1 MSESKVVGFY
11 HSKGLVPAWSLA
23 KKFAK
28 EGGRIATL
36 PDIIEAKLNSKPGDI
51 AWENWFTTNT
61 AEYYGLG
68 KDGRKKFIVAHGV
81 GPMSTL
87 DGALKAYSHEY
98 NDKSR
103 NNRGGRISQQ
113 EFWNLESGKYGS
125 VEILDFDSVIEDFT
139 LNGIDYPFSEILN
152 LEQCLLNRLL
162 KARLGPKA
170 EEFIK
175 LHSKITSEWLE
186 DEKSEFI
193 FDPGIIQMNNAQ
205 NCGYVYRPLEKGLA
219 FGHLIS
225 IGRLSNVIP
234 YGKHSTLVT
243 DIACHEWGDG
253 TKFIGIQ
260 KDTKMD
266 KIDKCITDYDLL
278 KKHWKQLMIPAEH
291 PIYPGPIKK
300 IITLKN
306 QEFTVCSKNGSC
318 IDTDEPEFLVLSKEA
333 IGKPVDFITTIGG
346 YQLFFKYDLKEIE
359 TIAPLESNT
368 YLFTDEIEII
378 YTKNEPTH
386 HKTKIQFYRAKID
399 YSHRLI
405 RASQLANDYDKVIEL
420 IDK

>member
-1 MSESKVVGFY
+1 MSESKVVGFF
-11 HSKGLVPAWSLA
+11 HSKGLVPAWNLA

-36 PDIIEAKLNSKPGDI
+36 PDIIEAKLNSKPGNI

-98 NDKSR
+98 KDKSR

-125 VEILDFDSVIEDFT
+125 VEILDFDGVIEDFT
-139 LNGIDYPFSEILN
+139 LNGIDYPFSEILD

-205 NCGYVYRPLEKGLA
+205 NCGYMYYPLEEGLA

-225 IGRLSNVIP
+225 IGRLTNVIP
-234 YGKHSTLVT
+234 YGKHSSLVT
-243 DIACHEWGDG
+243 DIGCHEWGDG

-260 KDTKMD
+260 KDAKMD
-266 KIDKCITDYDLL
+266 KIDKCIDDHNLL
-278 KKHWKQLMIPAEH
+278 KKNWKQLMLPVES
-291 PIYPGPIKK
+291 PVYLGLVKR
-300 IITLKN
+300 IITYN
-306 QEFTVCSKNGSC
+306 DQEFTEYPKDGDRM
-318 IDTDEPEFLVLSKEA
+318 DTGEPEFLVLSKEP
-333 IGKPVDFITTIGG
+333 IGEPIDFKTTTGG
-346 YQLFFKYDLKEIE
+346 TNWFFRYGIKEIS
-359 TIAPLESNT
+359 ILAPPESNS
-368 YLFTDEIEII
+368 YIFIEEIGTI
-378 YTKNEPTH
+378 YIDNTPSFHTN
-386 HKTKIQFYRAKID
+386 KIQFYRAQID

-405 RASQLANDYDKVIEL
+405 RASQLANDYDKMIEL